1 LVDFESV
8 TRKIIDTGIAE
19 QNRAGTATGEDE
31 GEKAFAE
38 LLGRGIASL
47 MVGPISEAVKSRFE
61 QWVDNRDDRKDPISL
76 VLLVEAIL
84 RLHRQGSSAFTHLS
98 DDKGNTLDIT
108 LLHSSDD
115 WKVTAVDGKSLREAI
130 RESADSAGST
140 ATEKAKRTKAMAD
153 IHEIQTAL
161 DRFYLDNGFYPTTDQ
176 GLQALVTRP
185 NSGRVPTKY
194 EDGGY
199 IIQRVPLDPWGNPY
213 FYQSDGNTYAL
224 KSYGAD
230 GTEGGEGKNADID
243 ASQQ

>member
-1 LVDFESV
+1 MQDR
-8 TRKIIDTGIAE
+8 RKN
-19 QNRAGTATGEDE
+19 QAGFTLIEIMVVILILGLLAT
-31 GEKAFAE
+31 
-38 LLGRGIASL
+38 I
-47 MVGPISEAVKSRFE
+47 VV
-61 QWVDNRDDRKDPISL
+61 Q
-76 VLLVEAIL
+76 
-84 RLHRQGSSAFTHLS
+84 
-98 DDKGNTLDIT
+98 
-108 LLHSSDD
+108 
-115 WKVTAVDGKSLREAI
+115 SLR
-130 RESADSAGST
+130 G
-140 ATEKAKRTKAMAD
+140 ATDKAKRTKAMAD

-161 DRFYLDNGFYPTTDQ
+161 DRYYLDNGFYPTTDQ